1 MNISGIQKL
10 SLVDFPGVP
19 AVVIFTQGCNM
30 TCPYCHN
37 PQLVYPHLFETC
49 ISNEE
54 ILKFLKKRQH
64 LIKGV
69 VITGGEP
76 TLQKDLAKFIKLIKD
91 LNFLVKL
98 DTNGANP
105 IVLKDLIDKS
115 LLDFIA
121 MDIKSPA
128 EKYNLFFK
136 GDLDM
141 IKQSIRIIQSSE
153 IKHLFRTTYDT
164 DILNDL
170 DLSLIKKVTANSTY
184 VIQECRK

>member
-1 MNISGIQKL
+1 MNIAAIVKL
-10 SLVDFPGVP
+10 SLIDFPGTP
-19 AVVIFTQGCNM
+19 AAVVFTQGCNM

-54 ILKFLKKRQH
+54 ILNFLRKRQK

-69 VITGGEP
+69 VISGGEP
-76 TLQKDLAKFIKLIKD
+76 TLQKDLAEFVKLIKD
-91 LNFLVKL
+91 LNFLIKL

-105 IVLKDLIDKS
+105 IVLKDLIDKN

-121 MDIKSPA
+121 MDIKAPA

-136 GDLDM
+136 GDLYT
-141 IKQSIRIIQSSE
+141 IKQSIKIIQSSG

-170 DLSLIKKVTANSTY
+170 DLSLIKKVTANSIHIT
-184 VIQECRK
+184 QECRK

>member
-1 MNISGIQKL
+1 MNISGMQKL
-10 SLVDFPGVP
+10 SLIDFPGTP
-19 AVVIFTQGCNM
+19 AAVIFTQGCNM

-37 PQLVYPHLFETC
+37 PQLVYPHLFEAC

-54 ILKFLKKRQH
+54 ILNFLKKRQH

-69 VITGGEP
+69 VLTGGEP

-91 LNFLVKL
+91 LHFLVKL

-105 IVLKDLIDKS
+105 TVLKDLIEKN

-136 GDLDM
+136 GDLDT
-141 IKQSIRIIQSSE
+141 IKQSIKIIQSSG

-170 DLSLIKKVTANSTY
+170 DLSQVKKITSSSTHI
-184 VIQECRK
+184 IQECRK